1 MKRKSEQ
8 DIMAAVQPEDIF
20 SMMNPELLEQEK
32 EEYIQRFKPTEYRTI
47 QNFVVT
53 RKVLLLYEQAM
64 NQINDGWNE
73 KDVYLKSITGREY
86 KIHYTEGS
94 SFKLGKRYVTSK
106 YVIYVI
112 EKEYKKYY
120 QNYITKTKRYL
131 KPDKT
136 IWNFV
141 EYMLPKVKENFETT
155 EGEFVILVEKPAEM
169 YSLRDILEYFDGNLR
184 AEYVASILTRLY
196 YFACY
201 MSLTE
206 STHNAITLDNLFFKP
221 GREIEEGANFTID
234 DMRIVGVYGG
244 WFFTTYF
251 NEKLKGVPREVYEIM
266 PDNVK
271 RRGYSSFEVD
281 ELSIKRL
288 AKALLGNQENVPKP
302 LLEWIQTTKIAKD
315 PYSEFRNWE
324 DVIIA
329 SFGARRFVDMNVD
342 VSK

>member
-8 DIMAAVQPEDIF
+8 DIMTAVQPEDIF
-20 SMMNPELLEQEK
+20 SMIPELLEQEK

-47 QNFVVT
+47 QNFMVT
-53 RKVLLLYEQAM
+53 RKVMLLYEKAM
-64 NQINDGWNE
+64 IQINEGWTE
-73 KDVYLKSITGREY
+73 KEVCLKSVAGKEY
-86 KIHYTEGS
+86 RIHYSTIS
-94 SFKLGKRYVTSK
+94 SFKLGKMYVTNKYIIYVVESK
-106 YVIYVI
+106 Y
-112 EKEYKKYY
+112 EKYY
-120 QNYITKTKRYL
+120 RNYIDKTKHYL

-141 EYMLPKVKENFETT
+141 EYMLPKVKENFQITD
-155 EGEFVILVEKPAEM
+155 GEFAIFVEKPTEEM
-169 YSLRDILEYFDGNLR
+169 YSLREILEYFDGKLKP
-184 AEYVASILTRLY
+184 EYVASILTRLY
-196 YFACY
+196 YFTCY

-221 GREIEEGANFTID
+221 GREIEEGASFTID

-251 NEKLKGVPREVYEIM
+251 SEKIKGVPREVYEVM
-266 PDNVK
+266 PDDIK
-271 RRGYSSFEVD
+271 KRGYSSFEVD

-288 AKALLGNQENVPKP
+288 AKDLLGNQENVPKP
-302 LLEWIQTTKIAKD
+302 FLEWIQSTKIAND

-329 SFGARRFVDMNVD
+329 SFGARRFVDMNINL
-342 VSK
+342 SK

>member
-8 DIMAAVQPEDIF
+8 DIMAATQPEDIF
-20 SMMNPELLEQEK
+20 SMNLEVLEREK
-32 EEYIQRFKPTEYRTI
+32 EEYMKRFKPTEYRTI
-47 QNFVVT
+47 QNFIVT

-64 NQINDGWNE
+64 SLINDGYTE
-73 KDVYLKSITGREY
+73 KEVCLKSITGREY
-86 KIHYTEGS
+86 KIHYTAVS
-94 SFKLGKRYVTSK
+94 SFKLGKMYVTSK
-106 YVIYVI
+106 YVIYVV
-112 EKEYKKYY
+112 EKEYEKYY
-120 QNYITKTKRYL
+120 QNYITKTKHYL

-155 EGEFVILVEKPAEM
+155 AGDFAIFVEKPAEM
-169 YSLRDILEYFDGNLR
+169 YSLREILEYFDGNLSP
-184 AEYVASILTRLY
+184 EYVASILTRLY

-221 GREIEEGANFTID
+221 GREIEEGASFTID

-251 NEKLKGVPREVYEIM
+251 SEKLKGVPREVYEVM
-266 PDNVK
+266 PDDMKK
-271 RRGYSSFEVD
+271 RRYSSFELD

-288 AKALLGNQENVPKP
+288 AKDLLGNQENMPKSFS
-302 LLEWIQTTKIAKD
+302 EWIQTTKIAND
-315 PYSEFRNWE
+315 PYAEFRNWE

-342 VSK
+342 LCK